1 MKVRKVIL
9 TGLILSGSLFANTL
23 SDTTSLIGQM
33 KNINS
38 SERFA
43 LMNQIK
49 TNILSLNQSD
59 KVEALKQMREARNS
73 AREAKLA
80 TYKATLTPE
89 KLASFEAHLKQ
100 KKEARKAYKEKM
112 ANFRASL
119 TDEQRE
125 EMRNIKG
132 RKNTKGTTNKSF
144 NKGGR
149 TTRYGKRYGKGG
161 KRITSK
167 VHTTLSAG
175 ELGKFKK

>member
-59 KVEALKQMREARNS
+59 KVEALKQMREARQN

-100 KKEARKAYKEKM
+100 KKEARKAYKERM
-112 ANFRASL
+112 AAFRASL
-119 TDEQRE
+119 TPEQRK
-125 EMRNIKG
+125 EMRNKKG
-132 RKNTKGTTNKSF
+132 GKRKSF
-144 NKGGR
+144 SKGGR
-149 TTRYGKRYGKGG
+149 TTRYGKSNGKGS

-167 VHTTLSAG
+167 THTTLSA
-175 ELGKFKK
+175 EQLSKFKK